1 MITPA
6 EGGTLDRPGLAPLDP
21 DQGGQA
27 RLAYTPPMQSRP
39 VLIDDPI
46 PVATRLKALAL
57 IGAAPLRRAQ
67 ALLLLDGAAAIGF
80 AAALA
85 CAVDALSKGRTL
97 SIAVAWLSLL
107 AAAMIARG
115 VVAKLAGEAG
125 ARAAARVKAAAR
137 ADAAV
142 ALVARAP
149 GGPLSTADAA
159 TAVVEGVEALDGHV
173 SRFLPARFAATA
185 TPLALIAVAAVA
197 SPIAAAILL
206 GAMVPF
212 IVAMALAGTAAA
224 AESRAQFT
232 ALERL
237 SGLFLDRVR
246 ALPVVLAFQAE
257 GRVRR
262 DLARSA
268 DELAGR
274 TIRVLRVAFL
284 SSGALEFFAALSV
297 ALVAVYCGF
306 NLLRLLPFPVPEQ
319 LDLKR
324 AFFVLALAPEVYLPM
339 RRLAAAYHDRQAA
352 EAATASLVA
361 LPRPEPRPLAPT
373 LSAPPAIRFQ
383 GVTIRYPE
391 ADAPALQAFDL
402 EVPAG
407 QITAIL
413 GPSGSGK
420 SSLLNLL
427 LDLAPLTGGA
437 VLIDGR
443 PLSELGALSGQ
454 IAWAGQ
460 HPLIIPGS
468 IADNIALARRD
479 APRAQIE
486 AVAQRVGLAGALAM
500 RAGGLDALLDERG
513 GGLSGGERRR
523 LSLARALLK
532 PAPILLM
539 DEPTANL
546 DAEAELA
553 LLNTIRE
560 AARGRTT
567 LIATHSKAVAD
578 LADQIVRLS

>member
-1 MITPA
+1 M
-6 EGGTLDRPGLAPLDP
+6 
-21 DQGGQA
+21 QA
-27 RLAYTPPMQSRP
+27 RPA
-39 VLIDDPI
+39 LIAGPSQ
-46 PVATRLKALAL
+46 VAIRLKSLARA
-57 IGAAPLRRAQ
+57 GANPLRHARAWI
-67 ALLLLDGAAAIGF
+67 LLDGAAAVAF

-85 CAVDALSKGRTL
+85 CAIDALATGRGFQG
-97 SIAVAWLSLL
+97 WLALL
-107 AAAMIARG
+107 AVAMIARG
-115 VVAKLAGEAG
+115 VMAKLAGEAG
-125 ARAAARVKAAAR
+125 ARAAAQVKTVARHDAAAALIGR
-137 ADAAV
+137 RPGAAMSSGDA
-142 ALVARAP
+142 
-149 GGPLSTADAA
+149 T

-197 SPIAAAILL
+197 SPIAAGILL
-206 GAMVPF
+206 GALIPF
-212 IVAMALAGTAAA
+212 IIAMALAGTAAA
-224 AESRAQFT
+224 AESRAQFV

-257 GRVRR
+257 SRITR

-268 DELAGR
+268 DELATR
-274 TIRVLRVAFL
+274 TIRVLRVAFF

-352 EAATASLVA
+352 EAATASLIA
-361 LPRPEPRPLAPT
+361 LPCPQPRPAAPILTAPPVIRFSGVSVHYPDADAPT
-373 LSAPPAIRFQ
+373 LR
-383 GVTIRYPE
+383 
-391 ADAPALQAFDL
+391 DFDL
-402 EVPAG
+402 EIPAG
-407 QITAIL
+407 KIVALL

-420 SSLLNLL
+420 TSLLNLL
-427 LDLAPLTGGA
+427 LDLAPLSAGA

-443 PLSELGALSGQ
+443 PLTELGALSGQ

-460 HPLIIPGS
+460 HPLITPGTL
-468 IADNIALARRD
+468 ADNIALAHRD
-479 APRAQIE
+479 ATRQQIE
-486 AVAQRVGLAGALAM
+486 AAAQRVGLAGALAM
-500 RAGGLDALLDERG
+500 RPGGLDAWLDERG

-523 LSLARALLK
+523 LSLARAILK

-546 DAEAELA
+546 DAAAEADLLA
-553 LLNTIRE
+553 ALRE
-560 AARGRTT
+560 AAVGRTT
-567 LIATHSKAVAD
+567 LIATHSQAVAD
-578 LADQIVRLS
+578 LADHVVRLT

>member
-1 MITPA
+1 
-6 EGGTLDRPGLAPLDP
+6 
-21 DQGGQA
+21 
-27 RLAYTPPMQSRP
+27 MQSRP